1 MYHLLIWFA
10 LWVALE
16 TNVGNDDP
24 AVVKFVEH
32 PEHPK
37 ERKTKDKFKIVSLAV
52 KPGIEYTPELVRIQP
67 LHVYLLG
74 CVNKGTHGK
83 ISVHI

>member
-1 MYHLLIWFA
+1 M
-10 LWVALE
+10 WVAFE
-16 TNVGNDDP
+16 TDVGNHDP

-52 KPGIEYTPELVRIQP
+52 KPGIEYTPELVRIQLP
-67 LHVYLLG
+67 HVLFTGL
-74 CVNKGTHGK
+74 CD
-83 ISVHI
+83 